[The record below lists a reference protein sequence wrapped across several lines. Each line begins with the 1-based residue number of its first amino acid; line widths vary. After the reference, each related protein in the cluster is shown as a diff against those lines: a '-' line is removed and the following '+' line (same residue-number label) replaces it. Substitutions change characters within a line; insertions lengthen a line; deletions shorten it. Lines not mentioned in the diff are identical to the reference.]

1 MQIRL
6 IVVGLIVILLGI
18 LRHFAP
24 GGMSPGIFKK
34 RVILPGYLISGVGVL
49 MVIAGILLE

>member
-6 IVVGLIVILLGI
+6 IVVGLTVILLGI

-24 GGMSPGIFKK
+24 GISKK
-34 RVILPGYLISGVGVL
+34 RAILPGYLITGIGVL